1 MSTMTARTRTVV
13 ASPWVVLGAV
23 VLGAVVLGAPE
34 IAAQD
39 RPAPPPAAE
48 TRPAAPTAATPTIEE
63 GSTVRIE
70 YTLKDTAG
78 AVLDSTK
85 EREPLRYTQ
94 GQQQILPGLEK
105 ELKGLHAGQEKKVTL
120 GPEEAYGAVDPAA
133 QTEVPKTML
142 PEGTLVVGTRLLA
155 RNPAGQA
162 RQVTVKEVKDASVVL
177 DLNHPLA
184 GKTLVFELKV
194 VDVVPPGAPGP
205 AAPAP
210 AAPAPA
216 APAPPAA
223 PSR

>member
-1 MSTMTARTRTVV
+1 MKTMNARTRIAI
-13 ASPWVVLGAV
+13 ASPWVVLFTALFGASGV
-23 VLGAVVLGAPE
+23 
-34 IAAQD
+34 AAQ
-39 RPAPPPAAE
+39 P
-48 TRPAAPTAATPTIEE
+48 RPAAPSAPETQPTTPAAASPAIEE

-70 YTLKDTAG
+70 YTLKDAAG

-94 GQQQILPGLEK
+94 GRQQILPGLEK
-105 ELKGLHAGQEKKVTL
+105 QLKGLHAGQEKKVTL
-120 GPEEAYGAVDPAA
+120 TPDEAYGALDPAA
-133 QTEVPKTML
+133 LTEVPKTML

-155 RNPAGQA
+155 RNPAGQS
-162 RQVTVKEVKDASVVL
+162 RQVTVKEIKDSSVVL

-194 VDVVPPGAPGP
+194 VDVVPPGA
-205 AAPAP
+205 APAP

-216 APAPPAA
+216 PPAPPAA

>member
-1 MSTMTARTRTVV
+1 MPARIRTAV
-13 ASPWVVLGAV
+13 ASPWVVLAAA
-23 VLGAVVLGAPE
+23 LLGAPE
-34 IAAQD
+34 VAAQD
-39 RPAPPPAAE
+39 RPAAPPAAE
-48 TRPAAPTAATPTIEE
+48 TRPAAPAAANPAIED

-70 YTLKDTAG
+70 YTLKDAAG

-85 EREPLRYTQ
+85 EREPLRYTH
-94 GQQQILPGLEK
+94 GQQQILLGLEK

-120 GPEEAYGAVDPAA
+120 GPDDAYGAVDPAA

-155 RNPAGQA
+155 RNPAGQS
-162 RQVTVKEVKDASVVL
+162 RQVTVKEVKDSSVVL

-194 VDVVPPGAPGP
+194 VDVVPPGD
-205 AAPAP
+205 PAP

-216 APAPPAA
+216 APTAPAPPAA